1 MRVTPVLSAAIGG
14 GPNTDEQVSLSVLGM
29 FRKLEFVNGDVT
41 YLEPSDISAQLQL
54 DTTGGE
60 DRAMF
65 GRKLRYKRLLPKFA
79 LYSVLSFFLSV
90 SGTPT
95 PTDRRPRERT
105 EEADVVT
112 CACFFLRDVTSLDIH
127 THNSGEGIP
136 MHTVWPYNRS
146 THVISEKILG
156 WRGPKRVFLCFLA
169 PLEELG
175 GSKNQANNS
184 TSICEK
190 VGFLM
195 LCLDPLS

>member
-90 SGTPT
+90 SGTH
-95 PTDRRPRERT
+95 TDRPPTER
-105 EEADVVT
+105 AHGGGR
-112 CACFFLRDVTSLDIH
+112 CCNLRLFLPSRCDLARH
-127 THNSGEGIP
+127 
-136 MHTVWPYNRS
+136 PY
-146 THVISEKILG
+146 T
-156 WRGPKRVFLCFLA
+156 
-169 PLEELG
+169 
-175 GSKNQANNS
+175 Q
-184 TSICEK
+184 
-190 VGFLM
+190 
-195 LCLDPLS
+195 